1 MEYLLTVKG
10 SGRFPLN
17 DLIRITTTGIY
28 AKAYD
33 FKKHI
38 GDFKCVYGNIGM
50 HEDKLTLVVSKQK
63 APQLK
68 KFSIQDG
75 TGLSIRTF
83 GFKVMLEYVG
93 NYGIASVTEK
103 ENGVFYLELEK
114 SLC

>member
-1 MEYLLTVKG
+1 MEFLLTVKA

-17 DLIRITTTGIY
+17 NLVRITTTGIF

-33 FKKHI
+33 FKEHI
-38 GDFKCVYGNIGM
+38 GDFQSVYGNIGM
-50 HEDKLTLVVSKQK
+50 HEGKLTLVVSKEK

-68 KFSIQDG
+68 KFSTQNGTNLVIQ
-75 TGLSIRTF
+75 TI

-103 ENGVFYLELEK
+103 ENGLFYLELEK
-114 SLC
+114 SL